1 MPYPVTGGYPSRT
14 RTTTTPMREY
24 TTVLSEPSRK
34 NHSSTES
41 TRVPNTIIL
50 EREYNTVLIEPP
62 NKTHAGPIGMGK
74 RTTSNYKPETKA
86 TASKRPS
93 TKMATSIKSQRK
105 TDAPRVD
112 VIRIPYDSSP
122 LLINSFPL
130 IRLGRD
136 GVRAKDCVAGE
147 DWLQHFPN
155 MWSLTDKLAFSFK
168 HRHLI
173 GIPAKDLCSSVN
185 ENYFMYTCYDG
196 TAGLAQNKYLEKLSK
211 KPMYGDSFLFRT
223 RADSDE
229 NGKAIFLHM
238 GSDSVRDLESG
249 GLTKAILRQLLDSMT
264 PGVRKGQ
271 N

>member
-1 MPYPVTGGYPSRT
+1 
-14 RTTTTPMREY
+14 
-24 TTVLSEPSRK
+24 
-34 NHSSTES
+34 
-41 TRVPNTIIL
+41 
-50 EREYNTVLIEPP
+50 
-62 NKTHAGPIGMGK
+62 MGK

-155 MWSLTDKLAFSFK
+155 MWALTDKLAFSFE

-196 TAGLAQNKYLEKLSK
+196 TAGLAQNRYFEKLSQI
-211 KPMYGDSFLFRT
+211 PMYGDCFLFRT
-223 RADSDE
+223 RGDSDE
-229 NGKAIFLHM
+229 DGRAVFLHM
-238 GSDSVRDLESG
+238 GTDSVRDLESG
-249 GLTKAILRQLLDSMT
+249 GLTKTILRQLLDSMT
-264 PGVRKGQ
+264 PGVGKGQ